1 MDTATMAH
9 KTEITRDD
17 VMDMAEYG
25 AIRKERRRTLIEKKK
40 LRRIAIG
47 PDATAHFEDYDSMWL
62 QVHEMLYIEKGGDE
76 QLADEL
82 AAYNP
87 LIPKGRELV
96 CTVLFEVD
104 DPERRAQFLAGLGG
118 IEETMFIRIDGD
130 EIVGRAEE
138 DMDRTTAAGKASAVQ
153 FVHFPFT
160 DAQVEAFRR
169 PGAEIVVG
177 FKHPAYGH
185 MVKLSDET
193 RAALAADFT

>member
-1 MDTATMAH
+1 MTR
-9 KTEITRDD
+9 KTEITRNDI
-17 VMDMAEYG
+17 MDMSEYG
-25 AIRKERRRTLIEKKK
+25 AVRKERRRALIERKK
-40 LRRIAIG
+40 LRRLAIG

-62 QVHEMLYIEKGGDE
+62 QIHEMLYIEKGGDE

-104 DPERRAQFLAGLGG
+104 DADRRAQFLAGLGG
-118 IEETMFIRIDGD
+118 IEETMFIRVGGD
-130 EIVGRAEE
+130 EIMGRAEE
-138 DMDRTTAAGKASAVQ
+138 DVDRTSAAGKASAVQ

-160 DAQVEAFRR
+160 DAQADAFRK

-177 FKHPAYGH
+177 FKHPGYGH
-185 MVKLSDET
+185 MVMLTEET
-193 RAALAADFT
+193 REALAADFA